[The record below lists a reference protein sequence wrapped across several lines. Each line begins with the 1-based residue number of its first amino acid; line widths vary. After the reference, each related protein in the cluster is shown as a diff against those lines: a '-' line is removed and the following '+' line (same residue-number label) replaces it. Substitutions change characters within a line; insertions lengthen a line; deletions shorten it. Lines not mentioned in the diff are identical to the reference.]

1 MITDKVNTLQDV
13 AKAQHILKTFRGDL
27 KTDEVF
33 MSERDMMAYLNY
45 VRELNPT
52 LDDAVSHK
60 IERFYQ
66 KMREMSNSEADSLP
80 VGIRQLEAV
89 IRMSQAHA
97 KLFFRT
103 KVIEADELYSN
114 SLILEVSSP
123 GIDRKFFNKEQY
135 INYLGRV
142 IKVRYRNEQMEYKS
156 VKGFLRGVSKEAI
169 VIEVNNEESFISF
182 EAIEKANLEFA
193 EV

>member
-1 MITDKVNTLQDV
+1 MDKEHIETLIRKDIEALGCDIWGLELIGSIT
-13 AKAQHILKTFRGDL
+13 
-27 KTDEVF
+27 
-33 MSERDMMAYLNY
+33 
-45 VRELNPT
+45 NPT
-52 LDDAVSHK
+52 LRVFIDNDKGITIRDCEKVSKH
-60 IERFYQ
+60 I
-66 KMREMSNSEADSLP
+66 S
-80 VGIRQLEAV
+80 
-89 IRMSQAHA
+89 
-97 KLFFRT
+97 
-103 KVIEADELYSN
+103 KVIESNKLYSN

>member
-1 MITDKVNTLQDV
+1 MDKEYIEMLIRRDIQSLGCDIWGLELIGSIT
-13 AKAQHILKTFRGDL
+13 
-27 KTDEVF
+27 
-33 MSERDMMAYLNY
+33 
-45 VRELNPT
+45 NPT
-52 LDDAVSHK
+52 LRVFIDNEKGITVKDCEKVSKH
-60 IERFYQ
+60 I
-66 KMREMSNSEADSLP
+66 S
-80 VGIRQLEAV
+80 
-89 IRMSQAHA
+89 
-97 KLFFRT
+97 
-103 KVIEADELYSN
+103 KVIESNTLYSN

>member
-1 MITDKVNTLQDV
+1 MDKEHIETLIRKDIEALGCDIWGLELIGSIT
-13 AKAQHILKTFRGDL
+13 
-27 KTDEVF
+27 
-33 MSERDMMAYLNY
+33 
-45 VRELNPT
+45 NPT
-52 LDDAVSHK
+52 LRVFIDNDKGITIRDCEKVSKH
-60 IERFYQ
+60 I
-66 KMREMSNSEADSLP
+66 S
-80 VGIRQLEAV
+80 
-89 IRMSQAHA
+89 
-97 KLFFRT
+97 
-103 KVIEADELYSN
+103 KVIESNTLYSN

-123 GIDRKFFNKEQY
+123 GMDRKFFNKEQY

>member
-1 MITDKVNTLQDV
+1 MDKEYIEILIKRDV
-13 AKAQHILKTFRGDL
+13 KSFGCDIWGL
-27 KTDEVF
+27 
-33 MSERDMMAYLNY
+33 
-45 VRELNPT
+45 ELVGSTTSPT
-52 LDDAVSHK
+52 LRVFIDNDKGITVKDCEKVSKH
-60 IERFYQ
+60 I
-66 KMREMSNSEADSLP
+66 S
-80 VGIRQLEAV
+80 
-89 IRMSQAHA
+89 
-97 KLFFRT
+97 

-135 INYLGRV
+135 INYLGCM

>member
-1 MITDKVNTLQDV
+1 MDKEHIETLIRKDIKALGCDIWGLELIGSITK
-13 AKAQHILKTFRGDL
+13 
-27 KTDEVF
+27 
-33 MSERDMMAYLNY
+33 
-45 VRELNPT
+45 PT
-52 LDDAVSHK
+52 LRVFIDNDKGITIRDCEKVSKH
-60 IERFYQ
+60 I
-66 KMREMSNSEADSLP
+66 S
-80 VGIRQLEAV
+80 
-89 IRMSQAHA
+89 
-97 KLFFRT
+97 
-103 KVIEADELYSN
+103 KVIESNTLYSN

-135 INYLGRV
+135 INYLGRM

-156 VKGFLRGVSKEAI
+156 VKGFLLRVSKEAI

>member
-1 MITDKVNTLQDV
+1 MDKEHIETLIRKDIEALGCDIWGLELIGSIT
-13 AKAQHILKTFRGDL
+13 
-27 KTDEVF
+27 
-33 MSERDMMAYLNY
+33 
-45 VRELNPT
+45 NPT
-52 LDDAVSHK
+52 LRVFIDNDKGITIRDCEKVSKH
-60 IERFYQ
+60 I
-66 KMREMSNSEADSLP
+66 S
-80 VGIRQLEAV
+80 
-89 IRMSQAHA
+89 
-97 KLFFRT
+97 
-103 KVIEADELYSN
+103 KVIESNKLYSN

-123 GIDRKFFNKEQY
+123 GMDRKFFNKEQY

>member
-1 MITDKVNTLQDV
+1 MDKEHIETLIRKDIKALGCDIWGLELIGSITK
-13 AKAQHILKTFRGDL
+13 
-27 KTDEVF
+27 
-33 MSERDMMAYLNY
+33 
-45 VRELNPT
+45 PT
-52 LDDAVSHK
+52 LRVFIDNDKGITIRDCEKVSKH
-60 IERFYQ
+60 I
-66 KMREMSNSEADSLP
+66 S
-80 VGIRQLEAV
+80 
-89 IRMSQAHA
+89 
-97 KLFFRT
+97 
-103 KVIEADELYSN
+103 KVIESNKLYSN
-114 SLILEVSSP
+114 NLILEVSSP
-123 GIDRKFFNKEQY
+123 GMDRKFFNKEQY

>member
-1 MITDKVNTLQDV
+1 MDTEHIETLIRKDIEALGCDIWGLELIGSIT
-13 AKAQHILKTFRGDL
+13 
-27 KTDEVF
+27 
-33 MSERDMMAYLNY
+33 
-45 VRELNPT
+45 NPT
-52 LDDAVSHK
+52 LRVFIDNDKGITIRDCEKVSKH
-60 IERFYQ
+60 I
-66 KMREMSNSEADSLP
+66 S
-80 VGIRQLEAV
+80 
-89 IRMSQAHA
+89 
-97 KLFFRT
+97 
-103 KVIEADELYSN
+103 KVIESNTLYSN

>member
-1 MITDKVNTLQDV
+1 MDKEHIETLIRKDIKALGCDIWGLELIGSITK
-13 AKAQHILKTFRGDL
+13 
-27 KTDEVF
+27 
-33 MSERDMMAYLNY
+33 
-45 VRELNPT
+45 PT
-52 LDDAVSHK
+52 LRVFIDNDKGITIRDCEKVSKH
-60 IERFYQ
+60 I
-66 KMREMSNSEADSLP
+66 S
-80 VGIRQLEAV
+80 
-89 IRMSQAHA
+89 
-97 KLFFRT
+97 
-103 KVIEADELYSN
+103 KVIESNTLYSN

-156 VKGFLRGVSKEAI
+156 VKGFLRGVSKESI

>member
-1 MITDKVNTLQDV
+1 MDKEHIETLIRKDIKALGCDIWGLELIGSITK
-13 AKAQHILKTFRGDL
+13 
-27 KTDEVF
+27 
-33 MSERDMMAYLNY
+33 
-45 VRELNPT
+45 PT
-52 LDDAVSHK
+52 LRVFIDNDKGITIRDCEKVSKH
-60 IERFYQ
+60 I
-66 KMREMSNSEADSLP
+66 S
-80 VGIRQLEAV
+80 
-89 IRMSQAHA
+89 
-97 KLFFRT
+97 
-103 KVIEADELYSN
+103 KVIESDELYSN

>member
-1 MITDKVNTLQDV
+1 MALAARININIVSNNDKGITVKDCEKVS
-13 AKAQHILKTFRGDL
+13 KHI
-27 KTDEVF
+27 
-33 MSERDMMAYLNY
+33 S
-45 VRELNPT
+45 
-52 LDDAVSHK
+52 
-60 IERFYQ
+60 
-66 KMREMSNSEADSLP
+66 
-80 VGIRQLEAV
+80 
-89 IRMSQAHA
+89 
-97 KLFFRT
+97 

>member
-1 MITDKVNTLQDV
+1 MDKEHIETLIRKDIEALGCDIWGLELIGSIT
-13 AKAQHILKTFRGDL
+13 
-27 KTDEVF
+27 
-33 MSERDMMAYLNY
+33 
-45 VRELNPT
+45 NPT
-52 LDDAVSHK
+52 LRVFIDNDKGITIRDCEKVSKH
-60 IERFYQ
+60 I
-66 KMREMSNSEADSLP
+66 S
-80 VGIRQLEAV
+80 
-89 IRMSQAHA
+89 
-97 KLFFRT
+97 
-103 KVIEADELYSN
+103 KVIESNTLYSN

-135 INYLGRV
+135 INYLGRM

>member
-1 MITDKVNTLQDV
+1 MDKEHIETLIRKDIEALGCDIWGLELIGSIT
-13 AKAQHILKTFRGDL
+13 
-27 KTDEVF
+27 
-33 MSERDMMAYLNY
+33 
-45 VRELNPT
+45 NPT
-52 LDDAVSHK
+52 LRVFIDNDKGITIRDCEKVSKH
-60 IERFYQ
+60 I
-66 KMREMSNSEADSLP
+66 S
-80 VGIRQLEAV
+80 
-89 IRMSQAHA
+89 
-97 KLFFRT
+97 
-103 KVIEADELYSN
+103 KVIESNTLYSN

-135 INYLGRV
+135 INYLGLV

>member
-1 MITDKVNTLQDV
+1 MDKEHIETLIRKDIKALGCDIWGLELIGSIT
-13 AKAQHILKTFRGDL
+13 
-27 KTDEVF
+27 
-33 MSERDMMAYLNY
+33 
-45 VRELNPT
+45 NPT
-52 LDDAVSHK
+52 LRVFIDNDKGITVRDCEKVSKH
-60 IERFYQ
+60 I
-66 KMREMSNSEADSLP
+66 S
-80 VGIRQLEAV
+80 
-89 IRMSQAHA
+89 
-97 KLFFRT
+97 
-103 KVIEADELYSN
+103 KVIESDELYSN

>member
-1 MITDKVNTLQDV
+1 MDKEHIETLIRKDIKALGCDIWGLELIGSIT
-13 AKAQHILKTFRGDL
+13 
-27 KTDEVF
+27 
-33 MSERDMMAYLNY
+33 
-45 VRELNPT
+45 NPT
-52 LDDAVSHK
+52 LRVFIDNDKGITVKDCEKVSKH
-60 IERFYQ
+60 I
-66 KMREMSNSEADSLP
+66 S
-80 VGIRQLEAV
+80 
-89 IRMSQAHA
+89 
-97 KLFFRT
+97 
-103 KVIEADELYSN
+103 KVIESNTLYSN

-156 VKGFLRGVSKEAI
+156 VKGFLRGVSKETI

-182 EAIEKANLEFA
+182 EAIEKANLEFS

>member
-1 MITDKVNTLQDV
+1 MDKEHIETLIRKDIEALGCDIWGLELIGSIT
-13 AKAQHILKTFRGDL
+13 
-27 KTDEVF
+27 
-33 MSERDMMAYLNY
+33 
-45 VRELNPT
+45 NPT
-52 LDDAVSHK
+52 LRVFIDNDKGITIRDCEKVSKH
-60 IERFYQ
+60 I
-66 KMREMSNSEADSLP
+66 S
-80 VGIRQLEAV
+80 
-89 IRMSQAHA
+89 
-97 KLFFRT
+97 
-103 KVIEADELYSN
+103 KVIESNKLYSN

-123 GIDRKFFNKEQY
+123 GMDRKFFNKEQY
-135 INYLGRV
+135 INYLGRM

>member
-1 MITDKVNTLQDV
+1 MDKEHIETLIRKDIEALGCDIWGLELIGSIT
-13 AKAQHILKTFRGDL
+13 
-27 KTDEVF
+27 
-33 MSERDMMAYLNY
+33 
-45 VRELNPT
+45 NPT
-52 LDDAVSHK
+52 LRVFIDNDK
-60 IERFYQ
+60 
-66 KMREMSNSEADSLP
+66 
-80 VGIRQLEAV
+80 GIR
-89 IRMSQAHA
+89 IRDCEKVSKHIS
-97 KLFFRT
+97 
-103 KVIEADELYSN
+103 KVIESNTLYSN

-135 INYLGRV
+135 INYLGRM

-182 EAIEKANLEFA
+182 EAIEKANLEFS

>member
-1 MITDKVNTLQDV
+1 MDKEHIETLIRKDIEALGCDIWGLELIGSIT
-13 AKAQHILKTFRGDL
+13 
-27 KTDEVF
+27 
-33 MSERDMMAYLNY
+33 
-45 VRELNPT
+45 NPT
-52 LDDAVSHK
+52 LRVFIDNDKGITIRDCEKVSKH
-60 IERFYQ
+60 I
-66 KMREMSNSEADSLP
+66 S
-80 VGIRQLEAV
+80 
-89 IRMSQAHA
+89 
-97 KLFFRT
+97 
-103 KVIEADELYSN
+103 KVIESNTLYSN

-156 VKGFLRGVSKEAI
+156 VKGFLRGVSKESI

>member
-1 MITDKVNTLQDV
+1 MDKEHIETLIRKDIKALGCDIWGLELIGSIT
-13 AKAQHILKTFRGDL
+13 
-27 KTDEVF
+27 
-33 MSERDMMAYLNY
+33 
-45 VRELNPT
+45 NPT
-52 LDDAVSHK
+52 LRVFIDNDKGITVRDCEKVSKH
-60 IERFYQ
+60 I
-66 KMREMSNSEADSLP
+66 S
-80 VGIRQLEAV
+80 
-89 IRMSQAHA
+89 
-97 KLFFRT
+97 
-103 KVIEADELYSN
+103 KVIESDELYSN

-156 VKGFLRGVSKEAI
+156 VKGFLRGVSKETI

>member
-1 MITDKVNTLQDV
+1 MDKEHIETLIRKDIEALGCDIWGLELIGSIT
-13 AKAQHILKTFRGDL
+13 
-27 KTDEVF
+27 
-33 MSERDMMAYLNY
+33 
-45 VRELNPT
+45 NPT
-52 LDDAVSHK
+52 LRVFIDNDKGITIRDCEKVSKH
-60 IERFYQ
+60 I
-66 KMREMSNSEADSLP
+66 S
-80 VGIRQLEAV
+80 
-89 IRMSQAHA
+89 
-97 KLFFRT
+97 
-103 KVIEADELYSN
+103 KVIESNTLYSN

-182 EAIEKANLEFA
+182 DAIEKANLEFA

>member
-1 MITDKVNTLQDV
+1 MDKEHIETLIRKDIEALGCDIWGLELIGSIT
-13 AKAQHILKTFRGDL
+13 
-27 KTDEVF
+27 
-33 MSERDMMAYLNY
+33 
-45 VRELNPT
+45 NPT
-52 LDDAVSHK
+52 LRVFIDNDKGITVRDCEKVSKH
-60 IERFYQ
+60 I
-66 KMREMSNSEADSLP
+66 S
-80 VGIRQLEAV
+80 
-89 IRMSQAHA
+89 
-97 KLFFRT
+97 
-103 KVIEADELYSN
+103 KVIESDELYSN

>member
-1 MITDKVNTLQDV
+1 MDKEYIEALI
-13 AKAQHILKTFRGDL
+13 K
-27 KTDEVF
+27 
-33 MSERDMMAYLNY
+33 RDIKSLGCDIWGL
-45 VRELNPT
+45 ELVGSTTSPT
-52 LDDAVSHK
+52 LRVFIDNDKGITVKDCEKVSKH
-60 IERFYQ
+60 I
-66 KMREMSNSEADSLP
+66 S
-80 VGIRQLEAV
+80 
-89 IRMSQAHA
+89 
-97 KLFFRT
+97 
-103 KVIEADELYSN
+103 KVIESNTLYSN

>member
-1 MITDKVNTLQDV
+1 MDKEHIETLIRKDIKALGCDIWGLELIGSITK
-13 AKAQHILKTFRGDL
+13 
-27 KTDEVF
+27 
-33 MSERDMMAYLNY
+33 
-45 VRELNPT
+45 PT
-52 LDDAVSHK
+52 LRVFIDNDKGITIRDCEKVSKH
-60 IERFYQ
+60 I
-66 KMREMSNSEADSLP
+66 S
-80 VGIRQLEAV
+80 
-89 IRMSQAHA
+89 
-97 KLFFRT
+97 
-103 KVIEADELYSN
+103 KVIESNKLYSN

-123 GIDRKFFNKEQY
+123 GMDRKFFNKEQY

>member
-1 MITDKVNTLQDV
+1 MDKEHIETLIRKDIKALGCDIWGLELIGSITK
-13 AKAQHILKTFRGDL
+13 
-27 KTDEVF
+27 
-33 MSERDMMAYLNY
+33 
-45 VRELNPT
+45 PT
-52 LDDAVSHK
+52 LRVFIDNDKGITIRDCEKVSKH
-60 IERFYQ
+60 I
-66 KMREMSNSEADSLP
+66 S
-80 VGIRQLEAV
+80 
-89 IRMSQAHA
+89 
-97 KLFFRT
+97 
-103 KVIEADELYSN
+103 KVIESNKLYSN

-123 GIDRKFFNKEQY
+123 GMDRKFFNKEQY

-182 EAIEKANLEFA
+182 EAIEKANLEFT